1 MAAFAFIGG
10 STGLQAR
17 EKHPEIGASA
27 PAFRYHF
34 DMHRAPQHLRT
45 YFITTTT
52 ANRRSIFQVE
62 ANAQLLLDV
71 LMEQRVKNR
80 FLLHAFVLMP
90 DHMHAILTPAA
101 DVSLERAVQFI
112 KGNFSHRLK
121 SKFPVWTPSFN
132 ETQIRDLESFES
144 FRRYILQNPVRAKL
158 VVIAEGFPYSSASE
172 KHFIDPI
179 PEHLDTAFAGAESPS
194 SASPIQ

>member
-1 MAAFAFIGG
+1 
-10 STGLQAR
+10 
-17 EKHPEIGASA
+17 
-27 PAFRYHF
+27 
-34 DMHRAPQHLRT
+34 MHRALQHLRT

-52 ANRRSIFQVE
+52 ANRRRLFQVE

-80 FLLHAFVLMP
+80 FHLHAFVLMP
-90 DHMHAILTPAA
+90 DHMHAILTPAP
-101 DVSLERAVQFI
+101 DVSLEKAVQFI

-132 ETQIRDLESFES
+132 ETQVRNSEDFES

-158 VVIAEGFPYSSASE
+158 VAIGEEFPYSSAGQ
-172 KHFIDPI
+172 KHSIDPI
-179 PEHLDTAFAGAESPS
+179 PEHLITAFAGTESPS
-194 SASPIQ
+194 FGVPGSGA